1 MCVEGSGVGDGGWGW
16 GDGQLREFRTKRKC
30 DTERGK
36 ATPMM
41 FQFLDL
47 DKVTERGKAT
57 PMMIQFLDLHKVTD
71 ARGGS

>member
-1 MCVEGSGVGDGGWGW
+1 MCVEGSGVGNGGWGW

-41 FQFLDL
+41 IQFLDL
-47 DKVTERGKAT
+47 DKVT
-57 PMMIQFLDLHKVTD
+57 D